1 MRAMGSKLATKQRGD
16 RGTVMKVAA
25 GRQFF
30 VSFGEEARQ
39 IVPDLNWA
47 LFEPDGTWSD
57 VAEDA
62 DLVVLAGDSYTP
74 AFIEAAANF
83 NGPSWAHTEDAGT
96 DGFFY
101 DAMHSKG
108 TIISHSPGANAPEV
122 AEFAVGLVLHSAKRL
137 KQYAV
142 LQRERRWQELEL
154 QSLSDKTALVIGLGS
169 IGGRIALMLK
179 AFGMRVLGIRQ
190 SEGQV
195 RGVDRQGTQG
205 HLDEFLLQ
213 ADFVILALPGSAATK
228 DFIAESE
235 LALMK
240 STATLINVARG
251 ALVNMEALKGA
262 LRTGVIYEAYLDV
275 FPTEPWPKDDE
286 LWAFSNVFLTPHTA
300 STSPL
305 YLPRVGRAWLEN
317 LRRFSHGKDLLHRV
331 SA

>member
-1 MRAMGSKLATKQRGD
+1 
-16 RGTVMKVAA
+16 MKVAA
-25 GRQFF
+25 GREFF
-30 VSFGEEARQ
+30 ISFGEEARK
-39 IVPDLNWA
+39 IVPELRWA

-57 VAEDA
+57 VGKDA

-83 NGPSWAHTEDAGT
+83 IGPSWAHTEDAGT

-137 KQYAV
+137 KQYAL
-142 LQRERRWQELEL
+142 LQKERRWKELEL
-154 QSLSDKTALVIGLGS
+154 QSLSDKTALVVGLGS

-179 AFGMRVLGIRQ
+179 AFGMRILGIRQ

-195 RGVDRQGTQG
+195 RGVDLQGTPG
-205 HLDEFLLQ
+205 HLDEFLSQ

-228 DFIAESE
+228 DLIAESE

-240 STATLINVARG
+240 SNATLINVARG
-251 ALVNMEALKGA
+251 ALVNMAALKEALS
-262 LRTGVIYEAYLDV
+262 TGGIYEAYLDV
-275 FPTEPWPKDDE
+275 FPTEPWPKDDD
-286 LWAFSNVFLTPHTA
+286 LWAFPNAFLTPHTA
-300 STSPL
+300 ATSPL
-305 YLPRVGRAWLEN
+305 YLPRVGRAWLKN
-317 LRRFSHGKDLLHRV
+317 LRRFSNGQDLLHCV